1 MATAPAPSVPIK
13 KHSAALF
20 PLWFYLTLGIYWLFW
35 LHRTYK
41 DIHAHAPGAT
51 TITPGKAVGFLFIP
65 FFNIYWFFR
74 IAIDFPRAI
83 ARMQKWCHPQEER
96 LPAGAISTMLAMG
109 LVLSALGANVHP
121 AAWIAGQILVVT
133 AFVSCQ
139 QAMNAHSE
147 NHARALRG
155 QPIVAARGERS
166 FAQLIG
172 TRGATIEWTRV
183 AIFAVSLAVIN
194 PAFILV
200 NNLFAWRPPYF
211 HPYLSLYVL
220 LANSLAMTAVAV
232 LAFRYIKDEPRLNY
246 WCAALL
252 AGIIWAPLMLL
263 ARKAVE
269 SRVPGLHVGFVE
281 GLFGAV
287 DAFLTLA
294 LLALCVQVARSAW
307 VGLGLGF
314 ASGWMA
320 SYTLF
325 ALRDLPRTW
334 YDSVR
339 SLEHLIFDVTDIGA
353 ALVCCA
359 IFALVF
365 WLLTKLL
372 VRPAEARALP

>member
-1 MATAPAPSVPIK
+1 MPTAPAPPAPIK

-20 PLWFYLTLGIYWLFW
+20 PVWFYLTIGIYWLFW
-35 LHRTYK
+35 LHRTYR
-41 DIHAHAPGAT
+41 DIRAHAPGVT

-74 IAIDFPRAI
+74 VVIDFPRAI
-83 ARMQKWCHPQEER
+83 ARIQKSCHEQEER
-96 LPAGAISTMLAMG
+96 LPAGAVSTMLAMG

-121 AAWIAGQILVVT
+121 AAWIAGQILVLT

-155 QPIVAARGERS
+155 QPIVAASGERS
-166 FAQLIG
+166 FARLIG
-172 TRGATIEWTRV
+172 ARGDKIEWRRV
-183 AIFAVSLAVIN
+183 AILAVSLAVIN
-194 PAFILV
+194 PAFVIV
-200 NNLFAWRPPYF
+200 HNLFAWGSVSF
-211 HPYLSLYVL
+211 HPYLSLYGL
-220 LANSLAMTAVAV
+220 LTNSLAMTAVAV

-263 ARKAVE
+263 ARKALE
-269 SRVPGLHVGFVE
+269 SRVPGLHG
-281 GLFGAV
+281 GLAIGLTGAV

-294 LLALCVQVARSAW
+294 LLALCVHVARSAW

-320 SYTLF
+320 SFALF

-334 YDSVR
+334 YDSVH
-339 SLEHLIFDVTDIGA
+339 SLADVYGEAADIGA
-353 ALVCCA
+353 ALASAA
-359 IFALVF
+359 IFALAF
-365 WLLTKLL
+365 WLLTKFL
-372 VRPAEARALP
+372 VRPVEAKA